1 MNEITEEDIK
11 QRLIA
16 TANQQGCED
25 DYVLK
30 EVAITDRMITIS
42 SANVRE
48 GPKKNHA
55 LNEQKK

>member
-16 TANQQGCED
+16 TAMQQGCKD
-25 DYVLK
+25 CYVLK

-48 GPKKNHA
+48 G
-55 LNEQKK
+55 Q